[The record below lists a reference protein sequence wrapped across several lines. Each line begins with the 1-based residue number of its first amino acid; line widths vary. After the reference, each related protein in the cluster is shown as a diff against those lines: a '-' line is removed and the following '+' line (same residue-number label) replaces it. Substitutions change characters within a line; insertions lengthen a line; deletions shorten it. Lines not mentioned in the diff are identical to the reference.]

1 MSVLNN
7 LNHFKEDAGVFK
19 KASLI
24 AFSIFFALSMAIPP
38 VAYANAINMADDP
51 YVVEETPE
59 EINAPAGDC
68 TVTLN
73 YYEIV
78 SYEDPDVPADENGR
92 RFMGSGTLHDMQE
105 GQVLDTW
112 DYVVNIPGYVFFD
125 AWPAKLTVSTNPEDN
140 VIELFYFR
148 LWNNEYTV
156 NYYVM
161 TGADL
166 TADNW
171 GDALATDDVDFIKMG
186 SQTFD
191 NQRFDLLVQGDAYE
205 YELDDMYVIDTYPA
219 EIRVGLNPDNNVI
232 NVLYTP
238 ELTNLPSEIE
248 VPTDT
253 TPPTTL
259 PGDSTIDKDDPTV
272 TLPGGGSIGSDADNG
287 TLDVTDEMLNDTA
300 GKAEAIALSEAYR
313 SGIRQGSNLVQ
324 TGDSSLLGIAITL
337 AVLAAGA
344 VIIAVIMLARDK
356 KNDTVQ
362 R

>member
-1 MSVLNN
+1 MYL
-7 LNHFKEDAGVFK
+7 K
-19 KASLI
+19 
-24 AFSIFFALSMAIPP
+24 
-38 VAYANAINMADDP
+38 
-51 YVVEETPE
+51 
-59 EINAPAGDC
+59 
-68 TVTLN
+68 
-73 YYEIV
+73 
-78 SYEDPDVPADENGR
+78 
-92 RFMGSGTLHDMQE
+92 
-105 GQVLDTW
+105 LD
-112 DYVVNIPGYVFFD
+112 
-125 AWPAKLTVSTNPEDN
+125 L
-140 VIELFYFR
+140 
-148 LWNNEYTV
+148 
-156 NYYVM
+156 
-161 TGADL
+161 
-166 TADNW
+166 
-171 GDALATDDVDFIKMG
+171 
-186 SQTFD
+186 
-191 NQRFDLLVQGDAYE
+191 
-205 YELDDMYVIDTYPA
+205 PA

-356 KNDTVQ
+356 KNDPAQ